1 MKFSVSDYLYQKAS
15 LNKIPLSGCLELSPV
30 CNFTC
35 KMCYVRKTYKQI
47 QNEGKYLKHWSEWL
61 KLAKQL
67 KEAGTLYL
75 LITGGEPFIYPNFK
89 ELYLAL
95 HEMAFVISINSNG
108 TMIDENTVKWLKK
121 AAPSRINITLYGASR
136 ETYKKICN
144 NPDGYDKAVKAILML
159 KEAGIPVVINAS
171 MIPENK
177 HDMNK
182 IIEFGKKHGINTRIS
197 TYMFPPVR
205 REKEDTDSRFDST
218 EAALMYINK
227 NQCQMDL
234 DIYKKFLKNQLS
246 TLDNNKS
253 NNMYHKQ
260 ESNKIENWGVHKEEY
275 MRCRAGRSSFWVS
288 WDGTMTACGMLKFP
302 IAVYP
307 FDRPFKECWMDL
319 TNKVRTTTVLKECI
333 GCNKKEICN
342 PCVAMLNSEVGNI
355 NKKAPYLCE
364 MTDIIVLEMKKRLSE
379 LEGESIEK

>member
-1 MKFSVSDYLYQKAS
+1 MEYSVSDYLYKKAS
-15 LNKIPLSGCLELSPV
+15 LNKIPLAGCLELSPI

-47 QNEGKYLKHWSEWL
+47 QNEGKYLKDWSEWL
-61 KLAKQL
+61 ELAQQF

-89 ELYLAL
+89 KLYLAL

-108 TMIDENTVKWLKK
+108 TMIDEETIEWLKK

-136 ETYKKICN
+136 ETYAKICQ
-144 NPDGYDKAVKAILML
+144 NPEGYDKAVKAILML

-171 MIPENK
+171 IIPENA
-177 HDMNK
+177 HDMKK
-182 IIEFGKKHGINTRIS
+182 IIEFGKKYEINTRIS

-205 REKEDTDSRFDST
+205 RDKEKTDSRFNSM

-227 NQCQMDL
+227 CELKMDL
-234 DIYKKFLKNQLS
+234 NRYKKFLENQLS
-246 TLDNNKS
+246 TIDNKEKLNQI
-253 NNMYHKQ
+253 N
-260 ESNKIENWGVHKEEY
+260 NWGDHKEEF

-288 WDGTMTACGMLKFP
+288 WEGTMTACGMLSFP
-302 IAVYP
+302 VEVYP
-307 FDRPFKECWMDL
+307 FKHPFKECWL
-319 TNKVRTTTVLKECI
+319 TLTDKVRTTTVLKECVV
-333 GCNKKEICN
+333 CNKKEICN
-342 PCVAMLNSEVGNI
+342 PCVAMLNSEVGDV

-364 MTDIIVLEMKKRLSE
+364 MTDRIILEMKNKMSE
-379 LEGESIEK
+379 LEGNFHEK